1 MEGSASTAPLVA
13 CWWTSG
19 IGFYLGV
26 FAGVLAG
33 IFESLLV
40 AGDFASVFVLVFE
53 VVAEVVVAGVLSVGF
68 VVELPPL
75 GLDGVHALRGS
86 ALVVVTATTN
96 AKARRT
102 AVVRRICI
110 VLPWLD
116 ISFTKEG
123 IG

>member
-1 MEGSASTAPLVA
+1 MEGSASAAPLVA
-13 CWWTSG
+13 CWWALG
-19 IGFYLGV
+19 IRFYLGV
-26 FAGVLAG
+26 FAVVLAG
-33 IFESLLV
+33 VFESLFV

-53 VVAEVVVAGVLSVGF
+53 VVAEVVAAGALSVAF

-75 GLDGVHALRGS
+75 GLDGVHAVRGS
-86 ALVVVTATTN
+86 ALLVVTATTS

-102 AVVRRICI
+102 DGVRRICI

-116 ISFTKEG
+116 ISFTDEG

>member
-1 MEGSASTAPLVA
+1 MEGSASAAPLVA
-13 CWWTSG
+13 CWWALG
-19 IGFYLGV
+19 IRFYLGV
-26 FAGVLAG
+26 FAVVLAG
-33 IFESLLV
+33 VFESLFV

-53 VVAEVVVAGVLSVGF
+53 VVVAGALSVAF

-75 GLDGVHALRGS
+75 GLDGVHAVRGS
-86 ALVVVTATTN
+86 ALLVVTATLN

-102 AVVRRICI
+102 DGVRRICI

-116 ISFTKEG
+116 ISFTDEG